1 MRRLAVLFLLCAT
14 TVSAQTKKVVVM
26 GMSPENVKELQA
38 VAPEAKVVAVTKETV
53 MEEIRDADGFIGS
66 ITPEMVRAGKKL
78 QWSQINSAGVERVL
92 HLSGGNDLRDSNIIL
107 TNNQIVQGP
116 EIGDHAFGMLL
127 MFTRRL
133 NVYWE
138 NKKQDVWLRE
148 ASFEGIELKGKN
160 ALVIGVGGIGMQIA
174 FRAWAF
180 GMNVV
185 GVDPED
191 IPYMPIISKVVKP
204 DQLDQELPQ
213 ADVVF
218 VAAPHT
224 PMTYKMMGARQFGLM
239 KKNSYFIAVSRG
251 PLYDMDA
258 LVKALAEKRLAAA
271 GVDVTDPEPLP
282 KGHPLWK
289 FDNVIITPHI
299 AGRSDYDTARM
310 FATVKENLR
319 RFVDGKPLINVVDKK
334 KGY

>member
-1 MRRLAVLFLLCAT
+1 MRRLAAFFLVCVTA
-14 TVSAQTKKVVVM
+14 VSAQTKKVIVM

-38 VAPEAKVVAVTKETV
+38 VAPEAKVVSVTKETV

-78 QWSQINSAGVERVL
+78 QWVQINSAGVERVL

-116 EIGDHAFGMLL
+116 EIADHAFGMLL
-127 MFTRRL
+127 MFTRKL

-138 NKKQDVWLRE
+138 SKKQDIWLRE
-148 ASFEGIELKGKN
+148 GPFQGIELMGKN
-160 ALVIGVGGIGMQIA
+160 AVVIGVGGIGTQIA

-185 GVDPED
+185 GVDAED
-191 IPYMPIISKVVKP
+191 IPFMPIINKVVKP
-204 DQLDQELPQ
+204 DQLDRVLPD

-224 PMTYKMMGARQFGLM
+224 AITDKMMGARQFGLM
-239 KKNSYFIAVSRG
+239 KKGSYFIAVSRG
-251 PLYDMDA
+251 GLYDLDA
-258 LVKALAEKRLAAA
+258 LVKALTEKQLAAA

-299 AGRSDYDTARM
+299 AGRSDQDSARM
-310 FATVKENLR
+310 FGTIKENLR
-319 RFVDGKPLINVVDKK
+319 RFIDGKPLINVVDKR